1 MSVQQLNDSL
11 FKESA
16 NNLFV
21 EGEKPLSAVM
31 NGNGKRKYNKL
42 DATASYRNRIDK
54 RGSYF
59 QIKGTYSYRKASTNG
74 IYDYSKEKLS
84 YRETESN
91 NSVTKVTQIE
101 PKIVYRFANKGTL
114 ASGLAYTYLDDDND
128 KRLFEKIYNS
138 YKKQMVTLAVSIL
151 NNNDDAEDTVGDVFL
166 RIAQKNFDVVRG
178 IKNDIDLRNYLLKAT
193 KNTSINKINTKKK
206 DNVSLDTVV
215 EYNMDKIK
223 ELSDDTF
230 IEFVCNRI
238 DYDKIIEAER

>member
-1 MSVQQLNDSL
+1 M
-11 FKESA
+11 
-16 NNLFV
+16 
-21 EGEKPLSAVM
+21 
-31 NGNGKRKYNKL
+31 
-42 DATASYRNRIDK
+42 
-54 RGSYF
+54 
-59 QIKGTYSYRKASTNG
+59 
-74 IYDYSKEKLS
+74 
-84 YRETESN
+84 
-91 NSVTKVTQIE
+91 
-101 PKIVYRFANKGTL
+101 L
-114 ASGLAYTYLDDDND
+114 ALYLAYLDDDND
-128 KRLFEKIYNS
+128 KRLFEEIYNS

-238 DYDKIIEAER
+238 DYDKIIEAIKSLREKYRDVLYYHFVMELSIPQTAKSLNQTLSTTKQRLVRGKKLLLNYLVLKGDENNGNK

>member
-1 MSVQQLNDSL
+1 M
-11 FKESA
+11 
-16 NNLFV
+16 
-21 EGEKPLSAVM
+21 
-31 NGNGKRKYNKL
+31 
-42 DATASYRNRIDK
+42 
-54 RGSYF
+54 
-59 QIKGTYSYRKASTNG
+59 
-74 IYDYSKEKLS
+74 
-84 YRETESN
+84 
-91 NSVTKVTQIE
+91 
-101 PKIVYRFANKGTL
+101 L
-114 ASGLAYTYLDDDND
+114 ALYLAYLDDDND

-238 DYDKIIEAER
+238 DYDKIIEAIKSLSEKYLDVLYYHFVMELSIPQTAKSLNQTLSTTKQRLVRGKKLLLNYLVLKGDENNGNK

>member
-1 MSVQQLNDSL
+1 ML
-11 FKESA
+11 
-16 NNLFV
+16 
-21 EGEKPLSAVM
+21 
-31 NGNGKRKYNKL
+31 YNCCI
-42 DATASYRNRIDK
+42 YGGK
-54 RGSYF
+54 RGS
-59 QIKGTYSYRKASTNG
+59 IM
-74 IYDYSKEKLS
+74 
-84 YRETESN
+84 
-91 NSVTKVTQIE
+91 
-101 PKIVYRFANKGTL
+101 L
-114 ASGLAYTYLDDDND
+114 ALYLAYLDDDND

-238 DYDKIIEAER
+238 DYDKIIEAIKSLSEKYRDVLYYHFVMELSIPQTAKSLNQTLSTTKQRLVRGKKLLLNYLVLKGDENNGNK

>member
-1 MSVQQLNDSL
+1 M
-11 FKESA
+11 
-16 NNLFV
+16 
-21 EGEKPLSAVM
+21 
-31 NGNGKRKYNKL
+31 
-42 DATASYRNRIDK
+42 
-54 RGSYF
+54 
-59 QIKGTYSYRKASTNG
+59 
-74 IYDYSKEKLS
+74 
-84 YRETESN
+84 
-91 NSVTKVTQIE
+91 
-101 PKIVYRFANKGTL
+101 L
-114 ASGLAYTYLDDDND
+114 ALYLAYLDDDND
-128 KRLFEKIYNS
+128 KRLFEEIYNS

-238 DYDKIIEAER
+238 DYDKIIEAIKSLREKYRDVLYYHFVMELSIPQTAKSLNQTLSTTKQRLVRGKKLLLNYLVLKGDENNGNEQR

>member
-1 MSVQQLNDSL
+1 M
-11 FKESA
+11 
-16 NNLFV
+16 
-21 EGEKPLSAVM
+21 
-31 NGNGKRKYNKL
+31 
-42 DATASYRNRIDK
+42 
-54 RGSYF
+54 
-59 QIKGTYSYRKASTNG
+59 
-74 IYDYSKEKLS
+74 
-84 YRETESN
+84 
-91 NSVTKVTQIE
+91 
-101 PKIVYRFANKGTL
+101 L
-114 ASGLAYTYLDDDND
+114 ALYLAYLDDDND

-138 YKKQMVTLAVSIL
+138 YKKQMVTLVVSIL

-238 DYDKIIEAER
+238 DYDKIIEAIKSLSEKYRDVLYYHFVMELSIPQTAKSLNQTLSTTKQRLVRGKKLLLNYLVLKGDENNGNK

>member
-1 MSVQQLNDSL
+1 M
-11 FKESA
+11 
-16 NNLFV
+16 
-21 EGEKPLSAVM
+21 
-31 NGNGKRKYNKL
+31 
-42 DATASYRNRIDK
+42 
-54 RGSYF
+54 
-59 QIKGTYSYRKASTNG
+59 
-74 IYDYSKEKLS
+74 
-84 YRETESN
+84 
-91 NSVTKVTQIE
+91 
-101 PKIVYRFANKGTL
+101 L
-114 ASGLAYTYLDDDND
+114 ALYLAYPDDDND

-238 DYDKIIEAER
+238 DYDKIIEAIKSLSEKYRDVLYYHFVMELSIPQTAKSLNQTLSTTKQRLVRGKKLLLNYLVLKGDENNGNK

>member
-1 MSVQQLNDSL
+1 M
-11 FKESA
+11 
-16 NNLFV
+16 
-21 EGEKPLSAVM
+21 
-31 NGNGKRKYNKL
+31 
-42 DATASYRNRIDK
+42 
-54 RGSYF
+54 
-59 QIKGTYSYRKASTNG
+59 
-74 IYDYSKEKLS
+74 
-84 YRETESN
+84 
-91 NSVTKVTQIE
+91 
-101 PKIVYRFANKGTL
+101 L
-114 ASGLAYTYLDDDND
+114 ALYLAYLDDDND

-151 NNNDDAEDTVGDVFL
+151 NNNDDAEDNVGDVFL

-238 DYDKIIEAER
+238 DYDKIIEAIKSLSEKYRDVLYYHFVMELSIPQTAKSLNQTLSTTKQRLVRGKKLLLNYLVLKGDENNGNK

>member
-1 MSVQQLNDSL
+1 M
-11 FKESA
+11 
-16 NNLFV
+16 
-21 EGEKPLSAVM
+21 
-31 NGNGKRKYNKL
+31 
-42 DATASYRNRIDK
+42 
-54 RGSYF
+54 
-59 QIKGTYSYRKASTNG
+59 
-74 IYDYSKEKLS
+74 
-84 YRETESN
+84 
-91 NSVTKVTQIE
+91 
-101 PKIVYRFANKGTL
+101 L
-114 ASGLAYTYLDDDND
+114 ALYLAYLDDDND

-238 DYDKIIEAER
+238 DYDKIIEAIKSLSEKYRDVLYYHFVMELSIPQTAKSLNQTLATTKQRLVRGKKLLLNYLVLKGDENNGNK

>member
-1 MSVQQLNDSL
+1 M
-11 FKESA
+11 
-16 NNLFV
+16 
-21 EGEKPLSAVM
+21 
-31 NGNGKRKYNKL
+31 
-42 DATASYRNRIDK
+42 
-54 RGSYF
+54 
-59 QIKGTYSYRKASTNG
+59 
-74 IYDYSKEKLS
+74 
-84 YRETESN
+84 
-91 NSVTKVTQIE
+91 
-101 PKIVYRFANKGTL
+101 L
-114 ASGLAYTYLDDDND
+114 ALYLAYLDDDND
-128 KRLFEKIYNS
+128 KRLFEKIYNF

-238 DYDKIIEAER
+238 DYDKIIEAIKSLSEKYRDVLYYHFVMELSIPQTAKSLNQTLSTTKQRLVRGKKLLLNYLVLKGDENNGNK

>member
-1 MSVQQLNDSL
+1 M
-11 FKESA
+11 
-16 NNLFV
+16 
-21 EGEKPLSAVM
+21 
-31 NGNGKRKYNKL
+31 
-42 DATASYRNRIDK
+42 
-54 RGSYF
+54 
-59 QIKGTYSYRKASTNG
+59 
-74 IYDYSKEKLS
+74 
-84 YRETESN
+84 
-91 NSVTKVTQIE
+91 
-101 PKIVYRFANKGTL
+101 L
-114 ASGLAYTYLDDDND
+114 ALYLAYLDDDND

-238 DYDKIIEAER
+238 DYDKIIEAIKSLSEKYRDVLYYHFVMELSIPQTAKSLNQTLSTTKQRLVRGKKLLLNYLVLKGDENNCNK

>member
-1 MSVQQLNDSL
+1 M
-11 FKESA
+11 
-16 NNLFV
+16 
-21 EGEKPLSAVM
+21 
-31 NGNGKRKYNKL
+31 
-42 DATASYRNRIDK
+42 
-54 RGSYF
+54 
-59 QIKGTYSYRKASTNG
+59 
-74 IYDYSKEKLS
+74 
-84 YRETESN
+84 
-91 NSVTKVTQIE
+91 
-101 PKIVYRFANKGTL
+101 L
-114 ASGLAYTYLDDDND
+114 ALYLAYLDDDND
-128 KRLFEKIYNS
+128 KRLFEEIYNS

-238 DYDKIIEAER
+238 DYDKIIEAIKSLSEKYRDVLYYHFVMELSIPQTAKSLNQTLSTTKQRLVRGKKLLLNYLVLKGDENNGNK

>member
-1 MSVQQLNDSL
+1 M
-11 FKESA
+11 
-16 NNLFV
+16 
-21 EGEKPLSAVM
+21 
-31 NGNGKRKYNKL
+31 
-42 DATASYRNRIDK
+42 
-54 RGSYF
+54 
-59 QIKGTYSYRKASTNG
+59 
-74 IYDYSKEKLS
+74 
-84 YRETESN
+84 
-91 NSVTKVTQIE
+91 
-101 PKIVYRFANKGTL
+101 L
-114 ASGLAYTYLDDDND
+114 ALYLAYLDDDND

-238 DYDKIIEAER
+238 DYDKIIEAIKSLSEKYRDVLYYHFVMELSIPQTAKSLNQTLSTTKQRLVRGKKLLLNYLVLKGDENNGSSILC

>member
-1 MSVQQLNDSL
+1 M
-11 FKESA
+11 
-16 NNLFV
+16 
-21 EGEKPLSAVM
+21 
-31 NGNGKRKYNKL
+31 
-42 DATASYRNRIDK
+42 
-54 RGSYF
+54 
-59 QIKGTYSYRKASTNG
+59 
-74 IYDYSKEKLS
+74 
-84 YRETESN
+84 
-91 NSVTKVTQIE
+91 
-101 PKIVYRFANKGTL
+101 L
-114 ASGLAYTYLDDDND
+114 ALYLAYLDDDND

-223 ELSDDTF
+223 ELSDDRF

-238 DYDKIIEAER
+238 DYDKIIEAIKSLSEKYRDVLYYHFVMELSIPQTAKSLNQTLSTTKQRLVRGKKLLLNYLVLKGDENNGNK